1 MVVQPNK
8 AVVGANAFAHESG
21 IHQDGML
28 KHQETYEIM
37 RPEAVG
43 ASNTLL
49 VLGKHS
55 GRHAFAVRLRELGHA
70 IEGDALDQAFK
81 RFKALADRKKRM
93 TDADLEALAASEGY
107 RGHEYFRLDAVQVT
121 CGSNGMPTATVRLI
135 GPDGTVSTRAAVG
148 TGPVHA
154 VFRAI
159 DEIVEAPSELL
170 EYSINAVTEGIDALG
185 HASVRVRA
193 AQGDARVNAQ
203 HGSGGSVIFHG
214 HAAETDVVVASTKAY
229 LHALNRLLA
238 ALGTHERS
246 RAANQRASE
255 QTTPAAE

>member
-1 MVVQPNK
+1 
-8 AVVGANAFAHESG
+8 
-21 IHQDGML
+21 ML

-37 RPEAVG
+37 RPETVG

-55 GRHAFAVRLRELGHA
+55 GRHGFAARLRELGHA
-70 IEGDALDQAFK
+70 LEGEALDHAFK
-81 RFKALADRKKRM
+81 RFKVLADKKKRI
-93 TDADLEALAASEGY
+93 TDADLDALAASEGG
-107 RGHEYFRLDAVQVT
+107 RGHEYFRFDAVQVT

-135 GPDGTVSTRAAVG
+135 TPDGSIRTHAAVG

-159 DEIVEAPSELL
+159 DEMVEAPSELL

-193 AQGDARVNAQ
+193 AQSDARVNPQ
-203 HGSGGSVIFHG
+203 HGSGGSAIFSG
-214 HAAETDVVVASTKAY
+214 HAAETDVIVASTKAY

-238 ALGTHERS
+238 ALGTHDRQHASTPETRPG
-246 RAANQRASE
+246 AA
-255 QTTPAAE
+255 